1 VNEPVKAVY
10 YDGLTSRPQE
20 ALVSVREPNSL
31 EVEVDRE
38 RFHWPL
44 EHKGM
49 QWERNGDM
57 LRLNFGEH
65 PRKVLIV
72 RDPLFIKSFVVRM
85 QLSGRRGVY
94 DRTLSMARRG
104 PILFFIAV
112 AALLAAGYVWALPWA
127 AERLALVTPRS
138 FDEQLGR
145 VAFEQMSI
153 GLTIDQERSAQLQ
166 AFGDQLALSPHY
178 TLRYHVVD
186 DPMVNA
192 FAMPGGDIVVFTGIL
207 EKMDEPEELAALLA
221 HEATHVEERHSTR
234 MMVRDM
240 AGYLFLS
247 LLLGDAN
254 AVMAVVA
261 ENADKL
267 RNMSYG
273 RGLESEADGVGQQ
286 RMKENGVDPEGMV
299 HLLRLLEEEAM
310 DMPEAMEFL
319 STHPLTKERIERAEE
334 RATELGGAMAT
345 DPELADLFK
354 ALKGTEEEKD
364 AINPA
369 APAP

>member
-1 VNEPVKAVY
+1 VREPVKAVY
-10 YDGLTSRPQE
+10 YDGLTSKPHE

-57 LRLNFGEH
+57 LRLSFGEH
-65 PRKVLIV
+65 PRKVVIV
-72 RDPLFIKSFVVRM
+72 RDALFIKSFAMRM

-94 DRTLSMARRG
+94 DRTLSVARRG
-104 PILFFIAV
+104 PWIFFIAV
-112 AALLAAGYVWALPWA
+112 AALLVAGYLWVLPWT
-127 AERLALVTPRS
+127 AERLAMLTPRS

-145 VAFEQMSI
+145 VAFEQMSV
-153 GLTIDQERSAQLQ
+153 GMTIDEERSGRLQ
-166 AFGDQLALSPHY
+166 AFGDRLKFSPHY
-178 TLRYHVVD
+178 QLEYHVVD

-192 FAMPGGDIVVFTGIL
+192 FALPGGHIVVFTGIL
-207 EKMDEPEELAALLA
+207 DRMDEPEELAALLA

-234 MMVRDM
+234 MMVRSL

-247 LLLGDAN
+247 LLLGDVN
-254 AVMAVVA
+254 AIVAVAA

-273 RGLESEADGVGQQ
+273 RALESEADGVG
-286 RMKENGVDPEGMV
+286 
-299 HLLRLLEEEAM
+299 
-310 DMPEAMEFL
+310 
-319 STHPLTKERIERAEE
+319 THPLTKDRMEKARQ
-334 RATELGGAMAT
+334 RATDLGNVDAT
-345 DPELADLFK
+345 DPELVSLFEGLK
-354 ALKGTEEEKD
+354 APPTDQEEGISPSD
-364 AINPA
+364 
-369 APAP
+369 PAP